1 MKHKLRTYLVGG
13 AVRDML
19 MGITPKDRDWVV
31 VGSTPQEML
40 DLGFSQVGK
49 DFPVY
54 LHPETKEEYALA
66 RIERKTGIGH
76 TGFDCVF
83 DSSVTLESDLE
94 RRDLSMNAIAYD
106 VASDTFIDPFN
117 GRLDIA
123 NRTLRAVSHHFAEDP
138 LRVLRVARFAARYGF
153 DVEPSTLAMM
163 RNIVD
168 EGELKHLSGERI
180 FIELTKAMSEKDPAR
195 FISVL
200 NDAHALMSSFDI
212 GSEDVY
218 KMRENAKQLLSFDNV
233 DDRII
238 YLFRNIEKYTF
249 SGPGS
254 RFNLPSNIKLL
265 LSKIDNSQ
273 FDLDMVVKFNSP
285 NIIMALFKQMDVIRR
300 PEIIATVLLHRTISN
315 PDDTIYITTKL
326 MPLIDKVR
334 NVVKEVV
341 IPEDV
346 VGRDIKVMIDGLIKA
361 AIEEHTSN

>member
-1 MKHKLRTYLVGG
+1 MISNLKVYLVGG

-19 MGITPKDRDWVV
+19 MGIIPKDRDWVV

-40 DLGFSQVGK
+40 ELGFSQVGK

-83 DSSVTLESDLE
+83 DSTVTLEDDLF
-94 RRDLSMNAIAYD
+94 RRDLTMNAIAYD
-106 VASDTFIDPFN
+106 VATDTFIDPFN
-117 GRLDIA
+117 GRLDIQ
-123 NRTLRAVSHHFAEDP
+123 NRTLRAVSKHFAEDP

-153 DVEPSTLAMM
+153 EVEPSTLSLMFT
-163 RNIVD
+163 IVD
-168 EGELKHLSGERI
+168 DGELKHLSGERI
-180 FIELTKAMSEKDPAR
+180 FVELTKAMGEKDPAK

-200 NDAHALMSSFDI
+200 NSVVALVNTFNI

-218 KMRENAKQLLSFDNV
+218 TMRENAKKLLSFDTV

-249 SGPGS
+249 IGPDS

-361 AIEEHTSN
+361 TIEEHTSN